1 MTRSTDFKQQQSV
14 AKSPRDLRSFW
25 RILTAVVVTAG
36 PVSIWFVR
44 AILPYWTTDSPATI
58 VSSSLASPGTMSI
71 IVWSGLLAMPV
82 LLGGVLGAAYV
93 ARRGAPVLA
102 MVGAVLCFV
111 GWCQGGTTV
120 NTDYL
125 VAQMG
130 ASGFAP
136 AEIVAVGDALQAG
149 NVAMVSGIIW
159 LVGHIVGMVIIGIAL
174 GRAGIVHWWVA
185 VALMVSQPFH
195 LIAAVIIPSRLLD
208 LTMGWGLT
216 AFASFMVSLAI
227 VRMSNDEWD
236 LPPLAH
242 RAAH

>member
-1 MTRSTDFKQQQSV
+1 MTRSMEFKQQQSM
-14 AKSPRDLRSFW
+14 AQGPRDLRRFW

-36 PVSIWFVR
+36 PLSIWLVR
-44 AILPYWTTDSPATI
+44 AVMPYWTTDSPATI
-58 VSSSLASPGTMSI
+58 VDSALGSPGTMSFM
-71 IVWSGLLAMPV
+71 VWSGLLAMPV

-93 ARRGAPVLA
+93 ARRGAPILA

-111 GWCQGGTTV
+111 GWSQGGATV
-120 NTDYL
+120 NADYVVVQL
-125 VAQMG
+125 AE
-130 ASGFAP
+130 SGFAP
-136 AEIVAVGDALQAG
+136 SEIVAIGDALQAG
-149 NVAMVSGIIW
+149 DVAAVSGIIW
-159 LVGHIVGMVIIGIAL
+159 LVGHIVGMIIIGIAL

-185 VALMVSQPFH
+185 IALMVSQPFH

-242 RAAH
+242 RVSH